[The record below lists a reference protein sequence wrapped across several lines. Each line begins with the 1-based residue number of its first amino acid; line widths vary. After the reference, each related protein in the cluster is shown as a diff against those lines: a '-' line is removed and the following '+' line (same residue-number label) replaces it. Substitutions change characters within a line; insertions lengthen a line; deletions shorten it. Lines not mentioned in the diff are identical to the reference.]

1 MGQRPTPSSGGQN
14 QTILELI
21 YAVKGLAQALEYMH
35 SDVRRLLQDESRD
48 RSQDVEKLTDI
59 MNQNAQALAV
69 LPVTISDRIERLMDK
84 MEGHVEVKVDNVLD
98 SVKSGLGVVHDR
110 LIRMAEVQGS
120 DKTTS
125 KEAIPLLRAPEDDYT
140 GKFEL
145 SKHGELKVAGKIP
158 IMKLWT
164 IVKWAGLAL
173 ASVGGLTGLIK
184 LFVDYFQN

>member
-48 RSQDVEKLTDI
+48 RSQDVQKLTAI
-59 MNQNAQALAV
+59 MTQNAQALAV

-84 MEGHVEVKVDNVLD
+84 MEDHVEVKVDGVLD
-98 SVKSGLGVVHDR
+98 SVKSGLGVVQDR
-110 LIRMAEVQGS
+110 LIRMAENQGEKAPKDS
-120 DKTTS
+120 
-125 KEAIPLLRAPEDDYT
+125 AIPLLRAPEDDYT
-140 GKFEL
+140 GKFEI

-158 IMKLWT
+158 IKKILFY
-164 IVKWAGLAL
+164 VKWGGIALASAGGLAGLARIVADIVL
-173 ASVGGLTGLIK
+173 GR
-184 LFVDYFQN
+184 